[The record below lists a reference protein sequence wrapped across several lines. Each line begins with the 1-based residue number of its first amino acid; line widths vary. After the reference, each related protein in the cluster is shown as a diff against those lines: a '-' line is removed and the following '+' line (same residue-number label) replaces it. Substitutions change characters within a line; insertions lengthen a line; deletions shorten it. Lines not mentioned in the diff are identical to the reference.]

1 MPATTLRQLL
11 EAGVHFGHQTSRW
24 NPQMRPYIFTA
35 RNGIHIIDLA
45 QTQKQLDAACAFLR
59 QTVADGDKVLF
70 VGTKKQAQDA
80 IIDAC
85 ERSDQHYVT
94 HRWMGG
100 MLTNFPVIQR
110 RLRRLQELRAMQ
122 EKGDF
127 ERMSTKEAN
136 VHRDDLDRLEA
147 NFSGMVN
154 MKRVPGALFIIDCKK
169 ERLAVNEANKLGIPI
184 VAIVDT
190 NCDPN
195 EIQHVIPGND
205 DAIRSCK
212 LIVNTLTDAILE
224 GQQMLGERE
233 LREQEELAQ
242 RARDEHAAAEQAA
255 AEKAA
260 ATEASEDGTAAVAV
274 EEFAGAG
281 VETEAQ

>member
-1 MPATTLRQLL
+1 
-11 EAGVHFGHQTSRW
+11 
-24 NPQMRPYIFTA
+24 
-35 RNGIHIIDLA
+35 
-45 QTQKQLDAACAFLR
+45 
-59 QTVADGDKVLF
+59 
-70 VGTKKQAQDA
+70 
-80 IIDAC
+80 
-85 ERSDQHYVT
+85 
-94 HRWMGG
+94 
-100 MLTNFPVIQR
+100 
-110 RLRRLQELRAMQ
+110 MQ

-147 NFSGMVN
+147 NFSGMVT
-154 MKRVPGALFIIDCKK
+154 MKRLPGALFVIDCKK
-169 ERLAVNEANKLGIPI
+169 ERLAVSEANKLGIPI

-224 GQQMLGERE
+224 GQQMLSERE
-233 LREQEELAQ
+233 MREQEELA
-242 RARDEHAAAEQAA
+242 ARERQDREA

-260 ATEASEDGTAAVAV
+260 AAKADEANEDGTPEVAV
-274 EEFAGAG
+274 EEFAAAGA
-281 VETEAQ
+281 ESEAK

>member
-35 RNGIHIIDLA
+35 RNGIHIIDLQ
-45 QTQKQLDAACAFLR
+45 QTQRQLDEACAFLR
-59 QTVADGDKVLF
+59 QLVADGDKVLF

-80 IIDAC
+80 IREAC
-85 ERSDQHYVT
+85 ERSGQHYVT

-100 MLTNFPVIQR
+100 MLTNFPIIQR
-110 RLRRLQELRAMQ
+110 RLRRLLELRAMQ

-147 NFSGMVN
+147 NFSGMVT
-154 MKRVPGALFIIDCKK
+154 MKRLPGALFVIDCKK
-169 ERLAVNEANKLGIPI
+169 ERLAVSEANKLGIPI

-224 GQQMLGERE
+224 GQQLLGERE
-233 LREQEELAQ
+233 LREQQEVANREREEREAAE
-242 RARDEHAAAEQAA
+242 RAAAAQAE
-255 AEKAA
+255 AENA
-260 ATEASEDGTAAVAV
+260 DGTATVAV
-274 EEFAGAG
+274 EEFAAAGAAD
-281 VETEAQ
+281 TEAQ

>member
-1 MPATTLRQLL
+1 M
-11 EAGVHFGHQTSRW
+11 
-24 NPQMRPYIFTA
+24 
-35 RNGIHIIDLA
+35 
-45 QTQKQLDAACAFLR
+45 
-59 QTVADGDKVLF
+59 
-70 VGTKKQAQDA
+70 GTKKQAQDA
-80 IIDAC
+80 IEEAC
-85 ERSDQHYVT
+85 ARSGQYYVT

-110 RLRRLQELRAMQ
+110 RLRRLLELRAMQ

-154 MKRVPGALFIIDCKK
+154 MKRVPGALFVIDCKK
-169 ERLAVNEANKLGIPI
+169 ERLAVSEANKLGIPI

-205 DAIRSCK
+205 DAIRACK
-212 LIVNTLTDAILE
+212 LIVNTSPTPSSRASSCSASASCASRRSWPRASAR
-224 GQQMLGERE
+224 GAARPPSAPPP
-233 LREQEELAQ
+233 LRPQP
-242 RARDEHAAAEQAA
+242 RPTR
-255 AEKAA
+255 
-260 ATEASEDGTAAVAV
+260 TAPPAVAL
-274 EEFAGAG
+274 EEFAGSQRRRDTG
-281 VETEAQ
+281 GP